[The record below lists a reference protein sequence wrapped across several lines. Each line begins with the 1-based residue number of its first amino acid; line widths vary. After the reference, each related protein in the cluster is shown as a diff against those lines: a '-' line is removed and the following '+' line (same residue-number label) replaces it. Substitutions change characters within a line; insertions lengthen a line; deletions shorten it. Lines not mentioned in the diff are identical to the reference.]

1 MLPDFLRSLNNQKNL
16 FWNTIDILII
26 TKTKL
31 DDTFPASVSNQRL
44 QWTIPSLQKQTQI
57 RDKDDDITRILQK
70 YLLPDGFENLFVE
83 LNLFLNKK
91 DFHAKFCQ
99 ILENL
104 NTNSS

>member
-1 MLPDFLRSLNNQKNL
+1 MM
-16 FWNTIDILII
+16 
-26 TKTKL
+26 
-31 DDTFPASVSNQRL
+31 
-44 QWTIPSLQKQTQI
+44 
-57 RDKDDDITRILQK
+57 ILQGYFK
-70 YLLPDGFENLFVE
+70 SISFENRFVE

>member
-1 MLPDFLRSLNNQKNL
+1 M
-16 FWNTIDILII
+16 
-26 TKTKL
+26 
-31 DDTFPASVSNQRL
+31 
-44 QWTIPSLQKQTQI
+44 

>member
-1 MLPDFLRSLNNQKNL
+1 M
-16 FWNTIDILII
+16 
-26 TKTKL
+26 
-31 DDTFPASVSNQRL
+31 
-44 QWTIPSLQKQTQI
+44 

-70 YLLPDGFENLFVE
+70 YFLPDGFENRFVE

-104 NTNSS
+104 NTNSSQRFDQIWKMLQNCFVRNMQHIELKVKSNSKTKSKQNS

>member
-1 MLPDFLRSLNNQKNL
+1 M
-16 FWNTIDILII
+16 
-26 TKTKL
+26 
-31 DDTFPASVSNQRL
+31 
-44 QWTIPSLQKQTQI
+44 

-83 LNLFLNKK
+83 LNLFLKKK